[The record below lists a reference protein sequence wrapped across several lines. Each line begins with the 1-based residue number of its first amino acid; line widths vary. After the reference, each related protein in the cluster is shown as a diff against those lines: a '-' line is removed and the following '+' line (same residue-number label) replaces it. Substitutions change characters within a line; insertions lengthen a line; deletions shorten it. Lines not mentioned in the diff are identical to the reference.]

1 MHPDLEKL
9 LALQDVDREI
19 ARLTEEISAL
29 PRRVAEIETKLAG
42 AKAGVEQTNNAIKG
56 NETARRNLESDIKSH
71 QEKISKYKSQSLEV
85 KTNEQYKA
93 LMHEISFAEQDIRA
107 AEDKILDLMEG
118 TEAQE
123 KAVKAAEAALKA
135 QSADVEREKS
145 EAKALTA
152 KDEQALA
159 EWAKKRN
166 ELRSAVS
173 ENMLAHYDRVI
184 RTRRPALSEA
194 RDQKCSACNVMLR
207 PQKYN
212 ELKMGGDVQTCDA
225 CSRILYYDPA
235 HEPPPPPE
243 QKKKKKKVA
252 AEEEFDPQHSE
263 AETTAH

>member
-19 ARLTEEISAL
+19 ARLTEEVAAL
-29 PRRVAEIETKLAG
+29 PKRVAEIETRLAG
-42 AKAGVEQTNNAIKG
+42 AKAAVEKTKGAIQA
-56 NETARRNLESDIKSH
+56 NETARRNLESDIKGH
-71 QEKISKYKSQSLEV
+71 QEKISKYKQQSLEV

-93 LMHEISFAEQDIRA
+93 LMHEISFAEQDIRS
-107 AEDKILDLMEG
+107 AEDKILELMEG

-123 KAVKAAEAALKA
+123 KAVKAAETELKA
-135 QSADVEREKS
+135 QSADVEREKA

-152 KDEQALA
+152 KDEQALS
-159 EWAKKRN
+159 EWSGKRN
-166 ELRSAVS
+166 ELRTGVS
-173 ENMLAHYDRVI
+173 ESMLAHYDRVI
-184 RTRRPALSEA
+184 RARRPALSEA
-194 RDQKCSACNVMLR
+194 RDQKCFACNVMLR

-212 ELKMGGDVQTCDA
+212 ELKMGSDVQTCEN

-243 QKKKKKKVA
+243 KKKKKKVT
-252 AEEEFDPQHSE
+252 AEEEFDSEPSE

>member
-9 LALQDVDREI
+9 VALQDVDREI
-19 ARLTEEISAL
+19 TRLTEEVAAL
-29 PRRVAEIETKLAG
+29 PRRVGEIETKLAG
-42 AKAGVEQTNNAIKG
+42 AKAAVEKTKLAIKA
-56 NETARRNLESDIKSH
+56 NETSRRNFESDIKST
-71 QEKISKYKSQSLEV
+71 QEKISKYKAQSLDV

-107 AEDKILDLMEG
+107 AEDKILELMEG

-123 KAVKAAEAALKA
+123 KAVKAAEADLKA
-135 QSADVEREKS
+135 QSADVEREKA

-159 EWAKKRN
+159 EWAGKRN
-166 ELRSAVS
+166 ELRTGVS
-173 ENMLAHYDRVI
+173 ESMLAHYDRVI
-184 RTRRPALSEA
+184 RTRRPAIAEA

-212 ELKMGGDVQTCDA
+212 EMKMGGDVHTCDA

-235 HEPPPPPE
+235 HEPPPVPE
-243 QKKKKKKVA
+243 KKKKKKATV
-252 AEEEFDPQHSE
+252 EEEFASEPSE

>member
-19 ARLTEEISAL
+19 GRLTEEVAAL
-29 PRRVAEIETKLAG
+29 PKRVAEIETKLAG
-42 AKAGVEQTNNAIKG
+42 AKAGVEKTKSAIKA
-56 NETARRNLESDIKSH
+56 NETSRRNFESDIKST
-71 QEKISKYKSQSLEV
+71 QEKISKYKAQSLDV

-107 AEDKILDLMEG
+107 AEDKILELMEG

-123 KAVKAAEAALKA
+123 KAVKAAEADLKA
-135 QSADVEREKS
+135 QSADVEREKA

-152 KDEQALA
+152 KDEQALS
-159 EWAKKRN
+159 EWTAKRN
-166 ELRSAVS
+166 ELRAGVS
-173 ENMLAHYDRVI
+173 ESMLAHYDRVI
-184 RTRRPALSEA
+184 RTRRPAIAEA

-212 ELKMGGDVQTCDA
+212 EMKMGGDVHTCDA

-235 HEPPPPPE
+235 HEPPPPAE
-243 QKKKKKKVA
+243 KKKKKKA
-252 AEEEFDPQHSE
+252 AVEEEFASEPSE

>member
-19 ARLTEEISAL
+19 ARLNEEVAAL
-29 PRRVAEIETKLAG
+29 PRRIAEIETKLAG
-42 AKAGVEQTNNAIKG
+42 ARAGVEQNKTAIKA
-56 NETARRNLESDIKSH
+56 NDTARRNLESDIKSH
-71 QEKISKYKSQSLEV
+71 QEKISKYKSQSLDV

-93 LMHEISFAEQDIRA
+93 LMHEISFAEQDVRA
-107 AEDKILDLMEG
+107 AEDKILELMEG

-135 QSADVEREKS
+135 QSADVEREKA

-152 KDEQALA
+152 RDEQALA
-159 EWAKKRN
+159 EWNAKRN
-166 ELRSAVS
+166 ELRTAVS
-173 ENMLAHYDRVI
+173 ESMLAHYDRVI
-184 RTRRPALSEA
+184 RARRPALSEA

-235 HEPPPPPE
+235 HEPPPPE

-252 AEEEFDPQHSE
+252 VEEEFDSQPSE

>member
-19 ARLTEEISAL
+19 ARLTEEIAAL

-42 AKAGVEQTNNAIKG
+42 AKAGVEQTKNAIKA

-71 QEKISKYKSQSLEV
+71 QEKISKYKSQSLDV

-93 LMHEISFAEQDIRA
+93 LMHEISFAEQDVRA
-107 AEDKILDLMEG
+107 AES
-118 TEAQE
+118 
-123 KAVKAAEAALKA
+123 ALKA
-135 QSADVEREKS
+135 QSAEVEREKT

-159 EWAKKRN
+159 EWNTKRN
-166 ELRSAVS
+166 ELRAAVS
-173 ENMLAHYDRVI
+173 ESMLAHYDRVI

-212 ELKMGGDVQTCDA
+212 EMKMGGDVQTCDA
-225 CSRILYYDPA
+225 CSRILYYDA
-235 HEPPPPPE
+235 THEPPPPVE
-243 QKKKKKKVA
+243 QKKKKKKTA
-252 AEEEFDPQHSE
+252 AEEELVAEPTE

>member
-19 ARLTEEISAL
+19 ARLNDEVAAL
-29 PRRVAEIETKLAG
+29 PRRIAEIETKLAE
-42 AKAGVEQTNNAIKG
+42 ATAGVEQTKNAIKA
-56 NETARRNLESDIKSH
+56 NDVARRNLESDIKSH
-71 QEKISKYKSQSLEV
+71 QEKISKYKSQSLDV

-93 LMHEISFAEQDIRA
+93 LMHEISFAEQDVRA
-107 AEDKILDLMEG
+107 AEDKILELMEG

-135 QSADVEREKS
+135 QSADVEREKA
-145 EAKALTA
+145 EAKALTT
-152 KDEQALA
+152 KDQQALA
-159 EWAKKRN
+159 EWNTKRN
-166 ELRSAVS
+166 ELRAAVS
-173 ENMLAHYDRVI
+173 ESMLAHYDRVI
-184 RTRRPALSEA
+184 KTRRPAIAEA

-212 ELKMGGDVQTCDA
+212 EMKMGGDVQTCDA

-243 QKKKKKKVA
+243 AKKKKKKA
-252 AEEEFDPQHSE
+252 IADEELETQPAE

>member
-9 LALQDVDREI
+9 LALQDMDREI

-42 AKAGVEQTNNAIKG
+42 AKAGVEQTKNAIKA
-56 NETARRNLESDIKSH
+56 NETSRRNLESDTKSH
-71 QEKISKYKSQSLEV
+71 QEKISKYKSQSLDV

-93 LMHEISFAEQDIRA
+93 LMHEISFAEQDVRA
-107 AEDKILDLMEG
+107 AEDKILELMEG
-118 TEAQE
+118 TETQE
-123 KAVKAAEAALKA
+123 KAVKAAESELKA
-135 QSADVEREKS
+135 QSAEVEREKA

-159 EWAKKRN
+159 EWNAKRK

-173 ENMLAHYDRVI
+173 ESMLAHYDRVI
-184 RTRRPALSEA
+184 RSRRPAIAEA

-212 ELKMGGDVQTCDA
+212 EMKMGGDVQTCDA

-235 HEPPPPPE
+235 HEPPPPAE
-243 QKKKKKKVA
+243 TKKKKKKA
-252 AEEEFDPQHSE
+252 TAEEELDTQPTE